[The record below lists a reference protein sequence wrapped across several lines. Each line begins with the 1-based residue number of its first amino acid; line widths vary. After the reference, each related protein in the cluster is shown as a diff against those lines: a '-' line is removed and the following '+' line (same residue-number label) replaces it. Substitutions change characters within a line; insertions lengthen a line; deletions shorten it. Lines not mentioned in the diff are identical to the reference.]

1 MVLFSIC
8 SSVGEISCTDA
19 IFGTILALVLIALC
33 VPIMMFLMKV
43 TLLRIICAVIGIPLI
58 ITGYIIGNSII
69 CFSGVAL
76 VTLAAFGGE
85 SK

>member
-1 MVLFSIC
+1 MIANV
-8 SSVGEISCTDA
+8 VGGISCTDV
-19 IFGTILALVLIALC
+19 IFGTVIAVVMAILC
-33 VPIMMFLMKV
+33 VPIMMLCMKV
-43 TLLRIICAVIGIPLI
+43 TILRIILTVIGIPLSI
-58 ITGYIIGNSII
+58 IGYVMGNSIV